1 MEEIHPAVFSPRKN
15 PKKDKWQFVVDSK
28 ETVMKSEEI
37 VRFEIHWNNYYFI
50 TTSTDTLKSHK
61 KSHIYHS
68 TKKNC
73 FMRLVVIIVAN
84 DVLRLFYFIKFSNLD
99 IFH

>member
-50 TTSTDTLKSHK
+50 TTSTDTL
-61 KSHIYHS
+61 
-68 TKKNC
+68 
-73 FMRLVVIIVAN
+73 
-84 DVLRLFYFIKFSNLD
+84 
-99 IFH
+99 